1 MSFHSLVSS
10 NLLFMPGN
18 ASGLVEAIRLLV
30 CCGAVVSV
38 PGTVG
43 AVPGAVGAV
52 PGAVGAVP
60 GAVGAV
66 LGAVVP

>member
-30 CCGAVVSV
+30 CSGAVSSV

-43 AVPGAVGAV
+43 SVPGAVGAV
-52 PGAVGAVP
+52 LGAVGSVP